1 MKKLIA
7 LFSTSLII
15 GFSGALMPGPLLTM
29 VISGSA
35 RRGFW
40 EGPALVL
47 GHAVAE
53 ILIVVALAAGLSR
66 LLKRNLVAGL
76 IGLLGGA
83 FLLWMGFD
91 IVRSAWWGTVS
102 LEQATG
108 VEAGLQLGPII
119 TGIVVSISNPYWVLW
134 WSTVGASYV
143 AASVGRGPLG
153 LGSFYLGHILSDL
166 SWFSLGIIKS
176 PFKVIHDKPVEVQI
190 RFDKKVA
197 GYIKEKIWHHSQKID
212 PKEDGSIIFL
222 AEVAGTD
229 EVRHWVLSWGKNGEG
244 IEPGTLRQEI
254 AQEMSDC
261 LGKYAPES
269 AEVEKIRPDLSNS

>member
-1 MKKLIA
+1 MTKLIT
-7 LFSTSLII
+7 LFTTSLIV
-15 GFSGALMPGPLLTM
+15 GFSGALMPGPLLTV

-53 ILIVVALAAGLSR
+53 ALIVAALAAGLSR

-91 IVRSAWWGTVS
+91 IARSAWLGTVS

-108 VEAGLQLGPII
+108 AEAGLQPGPII

-134 WSTVGASYV
+134 WATVGASYV
-143 AASVGRGPLG
+143 ALSLGRGSLG
-153 LGSFYLGHILSDL
+153 LGSFYIGHILSDL
-166 SWFSLGIIKS
+166 SWYSLVALLIARGKALLSQPIYRLILLVCGLFLMS
-176 PFKVIHDKPVEVQI
+176 LSIYFVYSGI
-190 RFDKKVA
+190 RF
-197 GYIKEKIWHHSQKID
+197 
-212 PKEDGSIIFL
+212 L
-222 AEVAGTD
+222 
-229 EVRHWVLSWGKNGEG
+229 RGKA
-244 IEPGTLRQEI
+244 ISP
-254 AQEMSDC
+254 SDSRNQI
-261 LGKYAPES
+261 L
-269 AEVEKIRPDLSNS
+269 

>member
-7 LFSTSLII
+7 IFTTSLFV
-15 GFSGALMPGPLLTM
+15 GFSGALMPGPLLTV

-53 ILIVVALAAGLSR
+53 ALIVAALVAGLSR

-83 FLLWMGFD
+83 FLLWMGSD

-102 LEQATG
+102 LEQVTG
-108 VEAGLQLGPII
+108 AEAGLQLGPII

-134 WSTVGASYV
+134 WATVGASYV
-143 AASVGRGPLG
+143 ALSLARGPLG
-153 LGSFYLGHILSDL
+153 LGSFYFGHILSDL
-166 SWFSLGIIKS
+166 SWYSLVALLIARGKTLLSQPVYRLILLVCGTFLIALSVYFIYSGVKFLRGKAVS
-176 PFKVIHDKPVEVQI
+176 P
-190 RFDKKVA
+190 
-197 GYIKEKIWHHSQKID
+197 
-212 PKEDGSIIFL
+212 
-222 AEVAGTD
+222 
-229 EVRHWVLSWGKNGEG
+229 
-244 IEPGTLRQEI
+244 
-254 AQEMSDC
+254 SD
-261 LGKYAPES
+261 
-269 AEVEKIRPDLSNS
+269 

>member
-7 LFSTSLII
+7 IFTTSLIV
-15 GFSGALMPGPLLTM
+15 GFSGALMPGPLLTV

-53 ILIVVALAAGLSR
+53 ALIVAALAVGLSR

-108 VEAGLQLGPII
+108 AQAGLQFGPII

-134 WSTVGASYV
+134 WATVGASYV
-143 AASVGRGPLG
+143 ALSLAQGPVG
-153 LGSFYLGHILSDL
+153 LGSFYFGHILSDL
-166 SWFSLGIIKS
+166 SWYSLVALLIVRGKTLLSQPVYRLILLVCGFFLMTLSIYFIYSGIKFLRGKTAACS
-176 PFKVIHDKPVEVQI
+176 NNEGVQ
-190 RFDKKVA
+190 R
-197 GYIKEKIWHHSQKID
+197 
-212 PKEDGSIIFL
+212 
-222 AEVAGTD
+222 
-229 EVRHWVLSWGKNGEG
+229 
-244 IEPGTLRQEI
+244 
-254 AQEMSDC
+254 
-261 LGKYAPES
+261 
-269 AEVEKIRPDLSNS
+269 

>member
-7 LFSTSLII
+7 IFTTSLIV
-15 GFSGALMPGPLLTM
+15 GFSGALMPGPLLTV

-53 ILIVVALAAGLSR
+53 ALIVAALAVGLSR
-66 LLKRNLVAGL
+66 LLKQNLVAGL

-91 IVRSAWWGTVS
+91 IVRSAWWGAVS

-108 VEAGLQLGPII
+108 AEAGLQLGPII

-134 WSTVGASYV
+134 WATVGASYV
-143 AASVGRGPLG
+143 ALSLDRGPLG
-153 LGSFYLGHILSDL
+153 LGSFYFGHILSDL
-166 SWFSLGIIKS
+166 SWYSLVAVLIARGKALLSQPLYRLILLVCGFFLMALSVYFIYSGIKFLRGRTVALS
-176 PFKVIHDKPVEVQI
+176 P
-190 RFDKKVA
+190 
-197 GYIKEKIWHHSQKID
+197 
-212 PKEDGSIIFL
+212 
-222 AEVAGTD
+222 
-229 EVRHWVLSWGKNGEG
+229 
-244 IEPGTLRQEI
+244 
-254 AQEMSDC
+254 SD
-261 LGKYAPES
+261 
-269 AEVEKIRPDLSNS
+269 